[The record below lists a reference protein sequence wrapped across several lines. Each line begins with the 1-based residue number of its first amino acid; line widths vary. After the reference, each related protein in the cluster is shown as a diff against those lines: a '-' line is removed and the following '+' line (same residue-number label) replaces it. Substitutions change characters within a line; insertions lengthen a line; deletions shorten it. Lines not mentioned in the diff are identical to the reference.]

1 MQGMGYQMFV
11 AMNVTDEPGYERYR
25 AAMRPILESFG
36 GAFVYDVVVARVLK
50 SPAAHP
56 ITRVFSIRFPSRER
70 SAAFFADAGY
80 LEVRRRHF
88 EAAVAGYSMMAEME
102 D

>member
-1 MQGMGYQMFV
+1 MGYQIV
-11 AMNVTDEPGYERYR
+11 IAMNVTDEPGYERYR
-25 AAMRPILESFG
+25 AAMGPILESFG
-36 GAFVYDVVVARVLK
+36 GAFVYDMAVARVLK

-56 ITRVFSIRFPSRER
+56 ITRVFSIRFPSREKA
-70 SAAFFADAGY
+70 AAFFADAGY

-88 EAAVAGYSMMAEME
+88 EASVAGYSIMAEVE